1 MSSSHTSFNR
11 WRGISSLD
19 NFDDFFGDDDFDG
32 FRRRNQVIV
41 RDHDLV
47 CHSRRVAIIQQR
59 LAVLQEMTKRII
71 TEQICDVETQTIV
84 FEQHHSSLGRFQN
97 DLRRHSGFRVGFD
110 RNIESHF
117 RDFFDS
123 DGSFTT
129 HDFGF
134 RGRDIG
140 RETIVIKD
148 NWDDERSPQSVESA
162 FYESRNAY
170 YFNHFNI

>member
-1 MSSSHTSFNR
+1 
-11 WRGISSLD
+11 
-19 NFDDFFGDDDFDG
+19 
-32 FRRRNQVIV
+32 
-41 RDHDLV
+41 
-47 CHSRRVAIIQQR
+47 
-59 LAVLQEMTKRII
+59 
-71 TEQICDVETQTIV
+71 V

-140 RETIVIKD
+140 GETIVIKD
-148 NWDDERSPQSVESA
+148 NWDDERSPESVESA
-162 FYESRNAY
+162 FYTSRNAY